1 MDKNFKIFGVRAGLI
16 GDSIMALPILNYL
29 ENKYSNSYKIWV
41 IEKKCSQAAPIYINH
56 PLIDKILIS
65 SSKQILDDLS
75 SSLPNVTDTNV
86 AGY

>member
-1 MDKNFKIFGVRAGLI
+1 MGSGHAGLEQGVFTVNEI
-16 GDSIMALPILNYL
+16 REMWKYGNYEG
-29 ENKYSNSYKIWV
+29 EN
-41 IEKKCSQAAPIYINH
+41 A
-56 PLIDKILIS
+56 DKILIS